1 MKPVIIESPY
11 AGNIKTNV
19 SYARKALKDSLDR
32 GEAPLASHLLYT
44 QVLDDKVKAERKLGI
59 TAGLAWQAKAKAV
72 VVYGDLGITK
82 GMKRAI
88 KLAKERKIPIEYRYI
103 KGG

>member
-1 MKPVIIESPY
+1 MRPVIIESPY
-11 AGNIKTNV
+11 AGDIETNI
-19 SYARKALKDSLDR
+19 SYARKALKDALDR

-44 QVLDDKVKAERKLGI
+44 QVLDDRVKEQRKLGI
-59 TAGLAWQAKAKAV
+59 KAGLAWQKKAKAV

-88 KLAKERKIPIEYRYI
+88 KLAKERKISIEYRYI